1 MRNEKIEAAVQKSIP
16 VQKAFIEAG
25 RKAIT
30 AETARLAGWAV
41 GMQGKTLHTPSV
53 EEVLS

>member
-1 MRNEKIEAAVQKSIP
+1 MQKSIP